1 MNALSVTPFPRLSVT
16 PFPHLDDRAAM
27 TPADSLSDKSWF
39 CIQMARWR
47 QDVEYIVW
55 QVRILSLALR
65 HPLVPWHAKLVA
77 GCAVGYLLSPI
88 QLIPTFIPIIGQ
100 MDDILV
106 LFLGMKLL
114 RKWTPITLLAECEM
128 RANTQTYP
136 ERGQAASAL
145 HVVTES
151 HISAA

>member
-1 MNALSVTPFPRLSVT
+1 MSTLN
-16 PFPHLDDRAAM
+16 DRGPM
-27 TPADSLSDKSWF
+27 MPADSLSDKSWF
-39 CIQMARWR
+39 CIRMARWR

-55 QVRILSLALR
+55 KARVLSLALR
-65 HPLVPWHAKLVA
+65 HPLVPWRAKLVA

-128 RANTQTYP
+128 RANTQTCL
-136 ERGQAASAL
+136 ERCQAESAL
-145 HVVTES
+145 DVVTES
-151 HISAA
+151 QISAA